1 MWPNGDMNNGAL
13 VPLAGP
19 VFLLRLAKNQD
30 APITAAGHRK
40 DYERERDRADTLMA
54 ELLKSTP
61 GGGNGGEARRRNCGP
76 TRPALVEATRWLNS
90 LAWDGGCS
98 CAAR

>member
-1 MWPNGDMNNGAL
+1 MNNGAL

-19 VFLLRLAKNQD
+19 VSLLRLAKNQD

-61 GGGNGGEARRRNCGP
+61 DLMAAGETAAKLDGELAALRVRRWWKR
-76 TRPALVEATRWLNS
+76 LVWLNS